1 MDAANRNACADLA
14 PGELSRRWP
23 LLCFA
28 ATFVLYVALIPRILL
43 YSSPPTG
50 DQAYY
55 LIETISLVQDG
66 DFNVANNYAK
76 HDEDKFYSLAP
87 HPQGF
92 VGISAPHPLPPQLSH
107 ATNRPP
113 SE

>member
-1 MDAANRNACADLA
+1 MDSADRSSYADLA
-14 PGELSRRWP
+14 PSGLTLRWP

-28 ATFVLYVALIPRILL
+28 ATFVLYVALIPRVLL

-66 DFNVANNYAK
+66 DFNVANNYAQ
-76 HDEDKFYSLAP
+76 HDEDKF
-87 HPQGF
+87 
-92 VGISAPHPLPPQLSH
+92 
-107 ATNRPP
+107 
-113 SE
+113 